1 MFLMCLYAVTP
12 RQSPCKRVAVVV
24 FLTGDG
30 LRGGLSD
37 KEKRAFFRHEAGMPA
52 VRLLCVEVSA
62 QGFVNHSG
70 VGPSAHTAHDLAY
83 KEGH

>member
-1 MFLMCLYAVTP
+1 MLVRSYPTT
-12 RQSPCKRVAVVV
+12 VALQKGGCRGV

-52 VRLLCVEVSA
+52 VRLLCVEVPA